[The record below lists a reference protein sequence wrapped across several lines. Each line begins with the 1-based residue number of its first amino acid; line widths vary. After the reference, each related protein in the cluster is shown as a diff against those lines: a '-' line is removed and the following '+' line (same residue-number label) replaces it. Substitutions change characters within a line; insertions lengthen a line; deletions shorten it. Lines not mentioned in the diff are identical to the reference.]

1 MSTMKRRSSDLA
13 PDPEMWE
20 ALNCGDGLRKILAEF
35 YKIVYADGR
44 LKGFFWNTTLQRAID
59 KQYNFLYQMFTGE
72 KVYFGERPF
81 NAHNWMIIDHELFD
95 YREQVMAKCL
105 RSHGLP
111 EHLIQRWR
119 SLEEVFRK
127 HIVKDE
133 PMPKKVKGMEIAAE
147 GYESLEMSCGAVCDG
162 CEAEINPGDHAKYH
176 VRTGATYCRT
186 CFPEELEEPL
196 VKANHPNANGIVSE

>member
-1 MSTMKRRSSDLA
+1 MKRRASDLA

-20 ALNCGDGLRKILAEF
+20 ALNGGDGLRTILVEF
-35 YKIVYADGR
+35 YEIIYADER
-44 LKGFFWNTTLQRAID
+44 LKGFFWNTTVQRAID

-95 YREQVMAKCL
+95 YREQVMSTCL
-105 RSHGLP
+105 RNYGLP

-119 SLEEVFRK
+119 SIEEVFRR
-127 HIVKDE
+127 HIVKDA
-133 PMPKKVKGMEIAAE
+133 PMPKKVRGMEIPAE
-147 GYESLEMSCGAVCDG
+147 GYEELEMSCGAMCDG
-162 CEAEINPGDHAKYH
+162 CENEINSGELAKYH

-186 CFPEELEEPL
+186 CFPEESAEPL
-196 VKANHPNANGIVSE
+196 VKVKHPDANGNIAK